1 MLTLTE
7 NASMAV
13 KSIVGQVPDA
23 PDGGLRIRDTGS
35 AETGFELGIA
45 PQPESTDAVV
55 ETEGARVFLD
65 AGAALVLDDK
75 VLDAQM
81 EQDGSVRFA
90 LAGQPPA

>member
-35 AETGFELGIA
+35 AETGFELGVS
-45 PQPESTDAVV
+45 PQPETTDAVV
-55 ETEGARVFLD
+55 EVEGARVFLD
-65 AGAALVLDDK
+65 AGAALALDDK

-90 LAGQPPA
+90 LAVQG

>member
-13 KSIVGQVPDA
+13 KSIVGQVADA

-35 AETGFELGIA
+35 AETGFELGVS
-45 PQPESTDAVV
+45 PQPETTDAVV
-55 ETEGARVFLD
+55 EAEGARVFLD
-65 AGAALVLDDK
+65 AGAALALEDK

-90 LAGQPPA
+90 LAVQG